1 MSLER
6 RLGWY
11 FSRTLFVVH
20 CPIVRTLCSRLSTH
34 EPRKAIGFLWV
45 FLRLLSFFGG
55 LCMLRSLAYVYLTP
69 FCLVRR
75 LHSFMSL
82 HIRLSVRS
90 LIWSIHRVH
99 LVMRLFEPLIIF
111 RIQNITARSSTL
123 SARALPPMSLERR
136 LDSMALFVLALASF
150 VHFYAVFDSI
160 FMVDTFLATIS
171 VLTSDSAFTPTWAY
185 EVWSAVFTASTC

>member
-34 EPRKAIGFLWV
+34 EPRNAIGSLWV

-55 LCMLRSLAYVYLTP
+55 LCMLRSLAHVYLTP

-136 LDSMALFVLALASF
+136 LDSLLCLRLLLVSF
-150 VHFYAVFDSI
+150 DKVVCIQLI
-160 FMVDTFLATIS
+160 F
-171 VLTSDSAFTPTWAY
+171 
-185 EVWSAVFTASTC
+185 